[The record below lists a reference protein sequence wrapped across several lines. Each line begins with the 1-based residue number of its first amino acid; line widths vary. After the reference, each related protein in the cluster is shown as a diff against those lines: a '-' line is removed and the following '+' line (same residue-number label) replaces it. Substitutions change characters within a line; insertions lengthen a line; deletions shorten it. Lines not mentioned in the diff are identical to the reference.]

1 MYRNKGLNAIKIV
14 CSNTE
19 AIYLEN
25 IIHEQSDNQEEYYLI
40 IQEMI
45 NIYRSNKDIE
55 YIVEL
60 LQSKKYLFRTDE
72 YQNYSKKLEEI
83 DNFLMKP
90 FEVDEGVLTC
100 NKCNSNKTFSYTKQT
115 RSGDEST
122 TVFVIC
128 SECNAKWKI

>member
-1 MYRNKGLNAIKIV
+1 MYRNKGLNAIKIIL
-14 CSNTE
+14 NDKE
-19 AIYLEN
+19 AKFLEN
-25 IIHEQSDNQEEYYLI
+25 LIHEQCDNQEEYILI
-40 IQEMI
+40 IQEMM
-45 NIYRSNKDIE
+45 NLYRNKKSIDDI
-55 YIVEL
+55 IQLV
-60 LQSKKYLFRTDE
+60 QQKKYLFHTDE
-72 YQNYSKKLEEI
+72 YDNYSKKLEEI